1 MSNRQAI
8 EQRFTTSDQQE
19 IFYRCWEE
27 QEQVKQKQ
35 VIVLF
40 HRGHEHSAR
49 MQHIV
54 DELGLSQAR
63 FYAWDARGHGNT
75 SGERGYSPSLAR
87 SVLDVDEFIKHVAK
101 DAEVEVSDI
110 VVIAQSVGAVLVATW
125 VHDYA
130 PKIRGMILAS
140 PAFKVKLYAPFARC
154 ALTLWQKFKGQFFV
168 QSYVKGKHLT
178 HDYERARSY
187 DNDPLVSRQI
197 SSNILLDL
205 YSTSE
210 RVVADAHA
218 ITIPTQLLIS
228 GSDYVVARQPQK
240 TFYEGINCTIKEQHV
255 LDGFF
260 HDTLGEID
268 RHIAMD
274 KMRSFIEKLY
284 AAPRY
289 QHDYRHE
296 DVWSKTADQYR
307 WLQAKL
313 PALCPKKLFFSFQSW
328 MLARFGHIS
337 EGLKLGQKVGFDS
350 GESLDYVYRNKPTG
364 SNGLG
369 RLVDK
374 NYLNAI
380 GWRGIR
386 QRKLHLEQSIK
397 QALAKIREKQLPVT
411 LMDVAAGHGRYVLDV
426 ISQEQD
432 IENVL
437 LRDFS
442 QDNATAGQHY
452 IEQRNLQ
459 AIASFVQG
467 DAFDAQSL
475 ADVVVK
481 PSVAIVSGLYEL
493 FPENHLL
500 QTSLSGIAQ
509 AVPKGG
515 ILIYTGQPW
524 HPQQELIARVLNSHQ
539 GGEPWVMRIRT
550 QGEMDWLVEQAG
562 FTKVQELVD
571 EWGIFTVSMAIKN

>member
-1 MSNRQAI
+1 MSHRQAI

-19 IFYRCWEE
+19 IFYRCWEA
-27 QEQVKQKQ
+27 QEKAEQKQ

-54 DELGLSQAR
+54 DELELAQVR

-87 SVLDVDEFIKHVAK
+87 SVLDVDEFIKHVAQ
-101 DAEVEVSDI
+101 DAGVEVSDI

-125 VHDYA
+125 AHDYA

-140 PAFKVKLYAPFARC
+140 PAFKVKLYAPFARSGL
-154 ALTLWQKFKGQFFV
+154 ALWQKLKGPFFV

-228 GSDYVVARQPQK
+228 GNDYVVARKPQK
-240 TFYEGINCTIKEQHV
+240 VFYEGINCPIKEQHV

-268 RHIAMD
+268 RHIALE
-274 KMRSFIEKLY
+274 KMRCFIGKLY

-289 QHDYRHE
+289 QHDYQYE

-313 PALCPKKLFFSFQSW
+313 PTFCPKKLFFSLQSW

-364 SNGLG
+364 SNALG

-386 QRKLHLEQSIK
+386 QRKVHLEHSIK
-397 QALAKIREKQLPVT
+397 QALATIREKQLPVT

-426 ISQEQD
+426 ISQEPG

-442 QDNATAGQHY
+442 QDNATAGQNY

-459 AIASFVQG
+459 AVARFVQG
-467 DAFDAQSL
+467 DAFDEQSL
-475 ADVVVK
+475 AEVAVK

-500 QTSLSGIAQ
+500 QRSLSGIAQ

-524 HPQQELIARVLNSHQ
+524 HPQQELIARVLNSHR

-571 EWGIFTVSMAIKN
+571 EWGIFTVSMAVKN